1 MEVIS
6 FCTKEKLNGM
16 PVSIIREFE
25 KDTGCTDVDI
35 VADES
40 MIYIPMDG
48 GGMVFCKAGDPVRM
62 GVMFRT
68 LDGTLVMHHPRNA
81 GLIVPVLNKK
91 LIKTFKKEEKEFG
104 EVTEKFQELLKFA
117 QDNKI
122 RVRLFTSIG
131 TSGTWIEKKSTLNKI
146 GCSDVF
152 DLLRSTETIN
162 DDGYIVKTDT
172 VPTVNWLSIELLE
185 GAEKVMKE

>member
-1 MEVIS
+1 MEVVS

-16 PVSIIREFE
+16 PVSVVREFT
-25 KDTGCTDVDI
+25 KDKGCTDVDI
-35 VADES
+35 VADE
-40 MIYIPMDG
+40 PMTYVSLDG
-48 GGMVFCKAGDPVRM
+48 GGGVFCKVGDPIRM
-62 GVMFRT
+62 GVMFRA
-68 LDGTLVMHHPRNA
+68 LDGTLVMHHPKHA

-131 TSGTWIEKKSTLNKI
+131 ASGTWVEKKSTLNRI

-152 DLLRSTETIN
+152 ELLRSTGTID

-172 VPTVNWLSIELLE
+172 IPTVNWLSIELLE
-185 GAEKVMKE
+185 GAEKVMKG